1 VRSETIIARAVEAL
15 QPMIAEHRHELSID
29 CPDGSLMVR
38 GDLTRLVQILG
49 NLLNNAAKYTN
60 DGGRIHLSVRRD
72 AGFVEFRV
80 KDNGI
85 GIAPGSQAKLFNL
98 FSRLETTDDR
108 TPGGLGIGL
117 ALVRKL
123 VEMHSG
129 EVAVRSAGVSQGSEF
144 VVRIPLLESMPAAA
158 VLAAR
163 GNAPPQARHRIL
175 VADDNPDALESLA
188 LLLECDGHE
197 VWKAANGA
205 EAFELA
211 EKWQPHLALLDIG
224 MPVLDGYEAARR
236 IRSETWGKGMML
248 VALSGWGQ
256 SSDVQR
262 SRESGFDTHLVKP
275 ASFDALAQLLSRVPG
290 TTGGK

>member
-1 VRSETIIARAVEAL
+1 
-15 QPMIAEHRHELSID
+15 M
-29 CPDGSLMVR
+29 
-38 GDLTRLVQILG
+38 
-49 NLLNNAAKYTN
+49 
-60 DGGRIHLSVRRD
+60 
-72 AGFVEFRV
+72 
-80 KDNGI
+80 
-85 GIAPGSQAKLFNL
+85 
-98 FSRLETTDDR
+98 
-108 TPGGLGIGL
+108 
-117 ALVRKL
+117 
-123 VEMHSG
+123 
-129 EVAVRSAGVSQGSEF
+129 RSAGVGQGSEF
-144 VVRIPLLESMPAAA
+144 IVRMPLAGQHARRDSAREP
-158 VLAAR
+158 R
-163 GNAPPQARHRIL
+163 GNAATQARHRIL

-211 EKWQPHLALLDIG
+211 EKCQPHLALLDIG

-262 SRESGFDTHLVKP
+262 SRESGFDSHLVKP
-275 ASFDALAQLLSRVPG
+275 ASFDALAQLLSRVPA

>member
-1 VRSETIIARAVEAL
+1 
-15 QPMIAEHRHELSID
+15 
-29 CPDGSLMVR
+29 
-38 GDLTRLVQILG
+38 
-49 NLLNNAAKYTN
+49 
-60 DGGRIHLSVRRD
+60 
-72 AGFVEFRV
+72 
-80 KDNGI
+80 
-85 GIAPGSQAKLFNL
+85 
-98 FSRLETTDDR
+98 
-108 TPGGLGIGL
+108 
-117 ALVRKL
+117 
-123 VEMHSG
+123 
-129 EVAVRSAGVSQGSEF
+129 
-144 VVRIPLLESMPAAA
+144 MPAAA
-158 VLAAR
+158 ALAAR
-163 GNAPPQARHRIL
+163 GNATPQARHRIL

-211 EKWQPHLALLDIG
+211 EQCQPHLALLDIG

-290 TTGGK
+290 ATGGK